1 MAIDIGPRIGIDG
14 EREFRAS
21 IANINQQIKTMDSE
35 MRAAAAA
42 FDRSNDAEGKNSA
55 TKKILTEQI
64 EAQRRKLDL
73 LQDALE
79 KSAAKYGENDTKT
92 LKWRQAVA
100 DATTALSK
108 MEGELDDV
116 GDELDDTGDEL
127 ADAEKKASSFGDTA
141 KGVFVGGA
149 ILDGIKAMGGA
160 IKNLVSYGADVVTS
174 TAEAGDQI
182 DKQSQKL
189 GISRKEY
196 QQLSYALE
204 MYGANVDGLQTGLK
218 TLSVQA
224 QKGSDAFDK
233 LGLSQ
238 EFVKSASTEDLFEAV
253 IGQLQG
259 MAEGTERTAIANEL
273 LGKSATELQP
283 LLNDTKENFEE
294 IKNAAPLMSDA
305 TVDASAAMQDSMTA
319 FKSTM
324 TEIKGDVAGRV
335 MPAITKALDTAR
347 SKLQTGE
354 ARKAIDK
361 AGKALGD
368 VAAKV
373 VTFAASALPKLVKI
387 VESAVKN
394 WDKWALAIG
403 GVVLAWK
410 GFSIVK
416 TVTQSIN
423 TAKTAFAGLNATMS
437 ANPIG
442 TLLSAFGLLI
452 GLLSALALG
461 AEDASDGMAGYS
473 DNAREAVQ
481 GSRDLADAIK
491 DSNKAYADSASAI
504 VAQAGHTEDLWRQL
518 KLLTDE
524 TGHVDKADRD
534 HAQYIL
540 GQLNDALGTE
550 YKMIDGQIQQYGRLR
565 DSIDE
570 VIKKKEAEALLSAG
584 ESQYTDALTKRGEQ
598 MQNILAIED
607 ELNDKIARR
616 DELQG
621 KADELYQ
628 KLIDEGTDEQ
638 NAWAQVSSLYYTTT
652 DGIYAMD
659 DAISRLEGDLDE
671 ANGTLGEY
679 AATIETHDRAA
690 QEIATG
696 NYVNAVALL
705 TDEVTARWEAYKD
718 GRKISEQE
726 KADLQRDIQYKQREA
741 DIYRQKY
748 LAGEKGFTKELVD
761 QADAQ
766 VDALTQLLWDS
777 NVEAY
782 RAGKGVPENLSEGI
796 ESSRAIARGKVKGM
810 VDDAVSVM
818 SDGNT
823 QAYMHGQRATA
834 RYGDGIA
841 AGKDGA
847 TGAARKTAA
856 GIIEGFDCIE
866 QANKMGQYIAQGL
879 ADGMTSQQK
888 YVATKT
894 DELINEL
901 LFGIKDTAQIA
912 SPSKVTK
919 SFGRFI
925 MQGLPAGMEA
935 EMPRAMASVH
945 GMTGE
950 ILDALRISAPMNAL
964 AYAAAAPAAG
974 AAQPSYTTNMGGI
987 TINMTVSAP
996 GVSDV
1001 SDLAAMV
1008 SDRIR
1013 DEILDVQQSRR

>member
-64 EAQRRKLDL
+64 EAQRRKLGL

-79 KSAAKYGENDTKT
+79 KSATKYGENDTKT

-100 DATTALSK
+100 DATTSLSK

-116 GDELDDTGDEL
+116 GDELDDTSDEM
-127 ADAEKKASSFGDTA
+127 ADAEKKTSSFGDTA

-149 ILDGIKAMGGA
+149 ILDGIKAMGAA
-160 IKNLVSYGADVVTS
+160 IKNLVNYGADVVTS
-174 TAEAGDQI
+174 TAEVGDQI

-218 TLSVQA
+218 TLAVQA

-253 IGQLQG
+253 VGKLQG
-259 MAEGTERTAIANEL
+259 MAEGTERTAIANQL

-283 LLNDTKENFEE
+283 LLNDTQKNFAA

-305 TVDASAAMQDSMTA
+305 TVDASAAMQDSMAA
-319 FKSTM
+319 FQSTM
-324 TEIKGDVAGRV
+324 TEIKSNVAGRV

-368 VAAKV
+368 VAATV
-373 VTFAASALPKLVKI
+373 VTFAADALPKLVKL
-387 VESAVKN
+387 VGSVVKN

-423 TAKTAFAGLNATMS
+423 TAKVAFAGLNATMS

-442 TLLSAFGLLI
+442 ALLSALGLLI
-452 GLLSALALG
+452 GLLSAFALG

-481 GSRDLADAIK
+481 DSRDLADAIRDSK
-491 DSNKAYADSASAI
+491 DAYNDSASAI
-504 VAQAGHTEDLWRQL
+504 VAQADRTEDLWRQL
-518 KLLTDE
+518 QLLTDQ
-524 TGHVDKADRD
+524 TGYVDKADRE

-540 GQLNDALGTE
+540 GQLNEALGTE
-550 YKMIDGQIQQYGRLR
+550 YEMIDGQIKQYGRLR
-565 DSIDE
+565 DGIDD

-584 ESQYTDALTKRGEQ
+584 ESQYTDALAKRGEQ
-598 MQNILAIED
+598 MQNILSIED
-607 ELNDKIARR
+607 ELNEKINRR
-616 DELQG
+616 NELQTE
-621 KADELYQ
+621 ADELYQ
-628 KLIDEGTDEQ
+628 KLIDEGVDEQ
-638 NAWAQVSSLYYTTT
+638 NAWAQVSTLYYESK

-659 DAISRLEGDLDE
+659 DAIGRLEDDLGD
-671 ANGTLGEY
+671 AHATLGEY
-679 AATIETHDRAA
+679 TETIAKHDKAT
-690 QEIATG
+690 QEIAQG
-696 NYVNAVALL
+696 HYANAVALL
-705 TDEVTARWEAYKD
+705 TDETTSRWAAYKD
-718 GRKISEQE
+718 GRKITEQE
-726 KADLQRDIQYKQREA
+726 KADLKRDIQYKQREA
-741 DIYRQKY
+741 DIYRKKY

-777 NVEAY
+777 NIEAY
-782 RAGKGVPENLSEGI
+782 RAGKGVPENLSKGV
-796 ESSRAIARGKVKGM
+796 ESSRAVARGKVKEI
-810 VDDAVSVM
+810 VDDAVSAM

-823 QAYMHGQRATA
+823 QAYMHGQRTTSS
-834 RYGDGIA
+834 YGDGIA
-841 AGKDGA
+841 AGKDEA
-847 TGAARKTAA
+847 TGVAKVTAA
-856 GIIEGFDCIE
+856 GIIKGFDCIE
-866 QANKMGQYIAQGL
+866 QANKMGMYIAQGL

-888 YVATKT
+888 YVTQKVDA
-894 DELINEL
+894 LINGL
-901 LFGIKDTAQIA
+901 LFGIADTAQIR

-919 SFGRFI
+919 RFGRYI
-925 MQGLPAGMEA
+925 MQGLPAGME
-935 EMPRAMASVH
+935 EELPTAMASVN
-945 GMTGE
+945 GMAGE
-950 ILDALRISAPMNAL
+950 ILDALRIDPPMNAL
-964 AYAAAAPAAG
+964 AYAGLGAEAG
-974 AAQPSYTTNMGGI
+974 VSQPSYTTNMGGI
-987 TINMTVSAP
+987 TINMSVAAPNVSN
-996 GVSDV
+996 VN
-1001 SDLAAMV
+1001 DLAGLV

-1013 DEILDVQQSRR
+1013 DAIINAQQARR

>member
-79 KSAAKYGENDTKT
+79 KSATKYGENDTKT

-127 ADAEKKASSFGDTA
+127 ADAEKKTSSFGDTA

-149 ILDGIKAMGGA
+149 ILDGIKAMGNA
-160 IKNLVSYGADVVTS
+160 IKRLVNYGADVVTS
-174 TAEAGDQI
+174 TAEVGDQI

-196 QQLSYALE
+196 QQLAYALE

-218 TLSVQA
+218 TLAVQA

-253 IGQLQG
+253 IDKLQG
-259 MAEGTERTAIANEL
+259 MAEGTERTAIANTL

-283 LLNDTKENFEE
+283 LLNDTQKNFEA

-305 TVDASAAMQDSMTA
+305 TVDASAAMQDSMAA
-319 FKSTM
+319 FQSTM
-324 TEIKGDVAGRV
+324 TEIKGEVAGRV
-335 MPAITKALDTAR
+335 MPAVTKALDTAR
-347 SKLQTGE
+347 KKLQTGE

-373 VTFAASALPKLVKI
+373 VTFAADALPKLVKL
-387 VESAVKN
+387 VESGVKN

-423 TAKTAFAGLNATMS
+423 AAKVAFAGLNATMS

-442 TLLSAFGLLI
+442 ALLSAFGLLI

-473 DNAREAVQ
+473 DEAREAVQ
-481 GSRDLADAIK
+481 ESRDLADAIR
-491 DSNKAYADSASAI
+491 DSKSAYADSASAI
-504 VAQAGHTEDLWRQL
+504 VAQADRTEDLWRQL
-518 KLLTDE
+518 KLLADE

-540 GQLNDALGTE
+540 GQLNEALGTE
-550 YKMIDGQIQQYGRLR
+550 YEMIGGQIRQYGKLR

-570 VIKKKEAEALLSAG
+570 VIRKKEAEALLSADEAG
-584 ESQYTDALTKRGEQ
+584 YTEALTNRGNE
-598 MQNILAIED
+598 MANILKIED
-607 ELNDKIARR
+607 EMAANVARR
-616 DELQG
+616 DELQA
-621 KADELYQ
+621 KADALYQ
-628 KLIDEGTDEQ
+628 KLIDAGTDEQ
-638 NAWAQVSSLYYTTT
+638 NAWSQVSSLYYETT

-659 DAISRLEGDLDE
+659 DAISRLEGDLDA

-705 TDEVTARWEAYKD
+705 TDETTARWAAYKD
-718 GRKISEQE
+718 GRKISDQE
-726 KADLQRDIQYKQREA
+726 KADLKRDIAYKQREA
-741 DIYRQKY
+741 DAYRKKY
-748 LAGEKGFTKELVD
+748 LAGEKGFTEELVD

-766 VDALTQLLWDS
+766 VDALTQILWDS
-777 NVEAY
+777 NIQAN
-782 RAGKGVPENLSEGI
+782 RAGRGLPENLAKGI
-796 ESSRAIARGKVKGM
+796 EANRSVARGKMKSI
-810 VDDAVSVM
+810 VDGAVAEM
-818 SDGNT
+818 SGGDT
-823 QAYMHGQRATA
+823 AAYMHGSNAVSGFSSGISAGREPAKTTA
-834 RYGDGIA
+834 RD
-841 AGKDGA
+841 
-847 TGAARKTAA
+847 TAA
-856 GIIEGFDCIE
+856 DIVSSFNVVD
-866 QANKMGQYIAQGL
+866 QANRLGVYIAQGL
-879 ADGMTSQQK
+879 GDGISSQK
-888 YVATKT
+888 RYVIGKT
-894 DELINEL
+894 DQLINDL
-901 LFGIKDTAQIA
+901 LFGIKDTAVIR
-912 SPSKVTK
+912 SPSHITQGY
-919 SFGRFI
+919 GRYI
-925 MQGLPAGMEA
+925 MQGIPVGMEA
-935 EMPRAMASVH
+935 ELPAAIRDVKA
-945 GMTGE
+945 MTGT
-950 ILDALRISAPMNAL
+950 LLNAMSVGTSPSMRLAL
-964 AYAAAAPAAG
+964 AGGG
-974 AAQPSYTTNMGGI
+974 AEPGGGNYTTNMGGI

-1001 SDLAAMV
+1001 SDLATMV

-1013 DEILDVQQSRR
+1013 DAILDVQQSRR